1 MSDDAQNLYN
11 QKLYHMIAISLVL
24 VGGLNWLSA
33 VFLKND
39 VVSLLFGK
47 SIFTKLL
54 YLVVGVAT
62 LMVFFDRNT
71 YLPFLGETILPCAA
85 FAIRYP
91 DNANKEIV
99 ITTLPNTKVIY
110 WASEPRH
117 DTTSNEVASWDKA
130 YESYLNSGVVM
141 SDESGKAILRIRG
154 EPQSYKVPFKGVLK
168 PHVHF
173 RICEKNNMVGPVQ
186 TYFLNNGTIEKMS
199 NYF

>member
-1 MSDDAQNLYN
+1 MSGQDLYN

-47 SIFTKLL
+47 SIFTKLI
-54 YLVVGVAT
+54 YLVVGIAT
-62 LMVFFDRNT
+62 LLVFFDRST
-71 YLPFLGETILPCAA
+71 YLPFLGESVLPCAA
-85 FAIRYP
+85 FAIRTP
-91 DNANKEIV
+91 DDANQEII

-110 WASEPRH
+110 WAAEPRR
-117 DTTSNEVASWDKA
+117 DTSSNEVATWDKA
-130 YESYLNSGVVM
+130 YGDYLNGGVAM
-141 SDESGKAILRIRG
+141 SDDSGKAILRIRG
-154 EPQSYKVPFKGVLK
+154 QPQSYKVPFKGVLK

-173 RICEKNNMVGPVQ
+173 RICEKNGFIGAVQ
-186 TYFLNNGTIEKMS
+186 TYFITNGTIEKMS